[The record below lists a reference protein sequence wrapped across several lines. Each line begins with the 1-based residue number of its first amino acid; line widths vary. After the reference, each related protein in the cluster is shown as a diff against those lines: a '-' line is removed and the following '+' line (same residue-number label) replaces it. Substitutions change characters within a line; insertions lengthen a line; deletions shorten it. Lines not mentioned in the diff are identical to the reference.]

1 MRDTG
6 MSTKRPFTRITERM
20 PFLADLKQGVAFIV
34 CYYFCL
40 VLLAIVYKA
49 VFFALNFDKETLE
62 IGDLV
67 NVLLYGLR
75 HDFAVAGYFTAI
87 PLLLTLLV
95 TVKRI
100 PLRIFY
106 RCYNGLIAF
115 AVSIG
120 FIADITLYPYWE
132 HKLDAAS
139 ILIYLDSPSNAAA
152 SVSTMHIVILAIIL
166 AGLTYAIYKLLSSI
180 CKREPSRTE
189 AKRGYTG
196 KVIQSMVYILLAGVM
211 FLGIRGGVSESTN
224 NVGSVYHTSST
235 FLNHSAVNPIFS
247 FMYTATNMEDFSEEY
262 AFFDDDEL
270 QEVTA
275 GLFKHSEE
283 VTDTL
288 LNCTRPNI
296 ITIIF
301 EGTGAALIEELGGM
315 QDVTPNINSL
325 SKEGVLFTSCYANS
339 YRTDRGV
346 ICTLSGYPSF
356 PKTSVMKT
364 ANKSQK
370 LPSLATSLKEAG
382 YCNTFLYGGDI
393 NFTNMQGYLFSTGYD
408 RTISDKDFT
417 IEETA
422 THRWGANDDIT
433 FNRLYDI
440 VMTEKREP
448 WHITYLTLSSHEP
461 WEVPYDRIK
470 NDKKANAFAFTDEE
484 FGKFIKRL
492 KTSGKWDNTLIICI
506 ADHTV
511 MGYPEGTGQTD
522 KERNRILFMLL
533 GGAVKSPGRIDKLC
547 NQTDMVATI
556 LAQLQLPL
564 TGFKFSRNILSPEYT
579 VPFAYHSFNNGISF
593 IDSTGFSVID
603 LNSHREFFSE
613 PETGSEERCRKAK
626 AILQSTYHDFINL

>member
-6 MSTKRPFTRITERM
+6 MSEKRASTRITERM

-34 CYYFCL
+34 CYYSLL
-40 VLLAIVYKA
+40 VLLGIAYKIV
-49 VFFALNFDKETLE
+49 FLALNIGEEALSL
-62 IGDLV
+62 GDLA
-67 NVLLYGLR
+67 NVLFHGLK

-87 PLLLTLLV
+87 PLLLTILV
-95 TVKRI
+95 TIRKV
-100 PLRIFY
+100 PLHIFY

-115 AVSIG
+115 AISIG

-139 ILIYLDSPSNAAA
+139 ILVYIDSPSNAAA
-152 SVSTMHIVILAIIL
+152 SVSTMQIVILTAIL
-166 AGLTYAIYKLLSSI
+166 AGLTYAIYRLLSLI
-180 CKREPSRTE
+180 CRKEPSRTG
-189 AKRGYTG
+189 AKGGYTG
-196 KVIQSMVYILLAGVM
+196 KVVQSIAYILLGGVM

-224 NVGSVYHTSST
+224 NIGSVYHTSST
-235 FLNHSAVNPIFS
+235 LLNHSAVNPIFS
-247 FMYTATNMEDFSEEY
+247 FMYTATDMEDFSKEY

-275 GLFKHSEE
+275 GLFGQSEE
-283 VTDTL
+283 ITDTL
-288 LNCTRPNI
+288 LNNTRPNI
-296 ITIIF
+296 ITIIL
-301 EGTGAALIEELGGM
+301 EGAGAAVIEELGGM
-315 QDVTPNINSL
+315 PGATPNINRL

-339 YRTDRGV
+339 YRTDRGL
-346 ICTLSGYPSF
+346 ICALSGYPSF

-364 ANKSQK
+364 ANNSQN
-370 LPSLATSLKEAG
+370 LPSLATSLNKAG
-382 YCNTFLYGGDI
+382 YSNIFLYGGDI
-393 NFTNMQGYLFSTGYD
+393 NFTNMQGYLLSTGYE

-417 IEETA
+417 IEETS
-422 THRWGANDDIT
+422 THSWGANDDIT
-433 FNRLYDI
+433 FNKLYDI
-440 VMTEKREP
+440 VMEEKKEP

-564 TGFKFSRNILSPEYT
+564 TGFKFSRNILSPEYS

-613 PETGSEERCRKAK
+613 PETGSGARCRKAK

>member
-1 MRDTG
+1 
-6 MSTKRPFTRITERM
+6 M

-34 CYYFCL
+34 CYYSLF
-40 VLLAIVYKA
+40 VLLGIAYKTI
-49 VFFALNFDKETLE
+49 FLALNIGEETLSL
-62 IGDLV
+62 GNLA
-67 NVLLYGLR
+67 NVLFYGLK

-87 PLLLTLLV
+87 PLLMTIAV
-95 TVKRI
+95 TIRRI
-100 PLRIFY
+100 PLSIFY

-115 AVSIG
+115 AISIG
-120 FIADITLYPYWE
+120 FVADITLYPYWK

-139 ILIYLDSPSNAAA
+139 ILVYIDSPTNAAA
-152 SVSTMHIVILAIIL
+152 SVRTTQIVILSVII
-166 AGLTYAIYKLLSSI
+166 AGLTYAIYRLLSLI
-180 CKREPSRTE
+180 CSKEPSHSK
-189 AKRGYTG
+189 ARGSSAG
-196 KVIQSMVYILLAGVM
+196 KIIQGIVYILLGGVM

-224 NVGSVYHTSST
+224 NIGSVYHTSNT
-235 FLNHSAVNPIFS
+235 LLNHSAVNPIFS
-247 FMYTATNMEDFSEEY
+247 FMYTATDMEDFSEEY
-262 AFFDDDEL
+262 AFFDNEEL
-270 QEVTA
+270 KEITT
-275 GLFKHSEE
+275 GLFGQNEE
-283 VTDTL
+283 ITDTL

-296 ITIIF
+296 ITIIL
-301 EGTGAALIEELGGM
+301 EGTGAAVIEELGGM
-315 QDVTPNINSL
+315 PGVTPNINRL
-325 SKEGVLFTSCYANS
+325 SKEGVLFTNCYANS

-364 ANKSQK
+364 ANKSQE
-370 LPSLATSLKEAG
+370 LPSLATSLCKAG
-382 YCNTFLYGGDI
+382 YSNTFLYGGDI
-393 NFTNMQGYLFSTGYD
+393 NFTNMQGYLLSTGYE

-417 IEETA
+417 IEETG
-422 THRWGANDDIT
+422 THSWGANDDIT
-433 FNRLYDI
+433 FNKLYDI
-440 VMTEKREP
+440 VMEEKKEP

-556 LAQLQLPL
+556 LAQLQSPL
-564 TGFKFSRNILSPEYT
+564 TGFKFSRNILSPEYS

-613 PETGSEERCRKAK
+613 PETGSEERYRKAK
-626 AILQSTYHDFINL
+626 AILQSTYNDFINL